1 MLQNKQFGEL
11 GEHVSHVL
19 MRDLVDEVPDDAKSP
34 EVIGHLH
41 EGFDMNYAVDA
52 GSILEDEEFDGT
64 VEVKAQ
70 RVTETSGTPDQS
82 LCSASGFSHKSKLHK
97 CIDKRDGRRFLRQHD
112 MYKIIV
118 TTMRIDRGRLQRTPN
133 SILVN
138 LIARPGA
145 GLTLR
150 LSGKMPFVQR
160 QARSRGKAFVLAPK
174 DTEKVEKTCVG
185 RSVGARGLQQKL
197 DEHSAVLYRII

>member
-52 GSILEDEEFDGT
+52 GSILEDEEFDGK

-70 RVTETSGTPDQS
+70 RVTATIGTPDQS
-82 LCSASGFSHKSKLHK
+82 LCSASDFSHTSKPYK
-97 CIDKRDGRRFLRQHD
+97 CIDRNGSHRLRQHS
-112 MYKIIV
+112 MYKILA
-118 TTMRIDRGRLQRTPN
+118 TTMRIDRGRLQRTPD

-138 LIARPGA
+138 LIVHPGA

-150 LSGKMPFVQR
+150 LSDKMPFVQR
-160 QARSRGKAFVLAPK
+160 QARSRGKAFVLAPE
-174 DTEKVEKTCVG
+174 DTEKYEKSMVG